1 MMRGEKQVVPIQICL
16 RYIRGQ
22 ALFRVHEYEP
32 RTGLN
37 LHVRQDLTK
46 AHPRPV
52 IVKPAPA
59 RDAVNIAVRIHL
71 GRALNSIQLQ
81 RTGVST
87 SP

>member
-1 MMRGEKQVVPIQICL
+1 MAKTRLSRSKSAL
-16 RYIRGQ
+16 RYIRGE

-59 RDAVNIAVRIHL
+59 RGAVNIAVRIHL
-71 GRALNSIQLQ
+71 WALNSIPLQ